1 MDKLVAIF
9 NHAFAV
15 SPTLTFFSCTT
26 AIDPCSNHSFE
37 TTLYPSVISLT
48 FTFLQAV
55 TWLLQVHE
63 FAKKICNP
71 LTEFP

>member
-1 MDKLVAIF
+1 MDKFLKC
-9 NHAFAV
+9 
-15 SPTLTFFSCTT
+15 LKQ
-26 AIDPCSNHSFE
+26 
-37 TTLYPSVISLT
+37 LYSSVISLI